1 MPDAARLDDVRTTL
15 SGVPCLQGVRL
26 ALEAGRMHALVGP
39 GGSGKTLILKTI
51 ATLLPPDSGTV
62 SLFGEPVPFGDE
74 DRLRPIRSRIG
85 VQFQNL
91 ALFDFL
97 TVGDNVALPLEEVS
111 PPLSPEER
119 DRRVA
124 ASLQAVR
131 LPGGVADLPIQA
143 LSGGMQRRVAVA
155 RAAVARP
162 DLLLFDDPAGGLDP
176 VTTSRIFDLISREQ
190 RQTGATVVITS
201 HDIPRL
207 ARCCSRFHLADA
219 GTILFSGT
227 LEDARSHPDPR
238 VRDFFQE
245 VQDAAR

>member
-1 MPDAARLDDVRTTL
+1 MPDAARLDDVHITL
-15 SGVPCLQGVRL
+15 SGIPCLRGVHL

-39 GGSGKTLILKTI
+39 GGSGKTLILKTL

-62 SLFGEPVPFGDE
+62 ALFGEPVAFGDE
-74 DRLRPIRSRIG
+74 DRLRAVRSRIG

-97 TVGDNVALPLEEVS
+97 TVGENVALPLEEVS
-111 PPLSPEER
+111 PPLSTAER
-119 DRRVA
+119 NHRVA
-124 ASLQAVR
+124 DSLRSVR
-131 LPGGVADLPIQA
+131 LPEVADLPIQA

-176 VTTSRIFDLISREQ
+176 VTTSRIFDLIAREQ
-190 RQTGATVVITS
+190 QESSATVVISS

-207 ARCCSRFHLADA
+207 ARCCSRFHLVDS
-219 GTILFSGT
+219 GSILFSGSLT
-227 LEDARSHPDPR
+227 EALRHPDSR

-245 VQDAAR
+245 VQDADR